1 MRPFTYH
8 RAIGVDDAVKAALA
22 AVPKEGAPPVQAPRQ
37 FIAGGTTI
45 LDLMKLDVT
54 RPQVLVDI
62 NRLSGDGDGVIEVS
76 DGGVRFG
83 ALVRMAEAAEHPA
96 IVRDYP
102 VIADALTLAASPQL
116 RNMASLGGN
125 ILQRT
130 RCSYFRDTSWSACNK
145 RDPGSGC
152 AALDG
157 CNRMHAVLGTSEHCI
172 ATYPG
177 DFAQA
182 LIALDAVVEVT
193 GPDGSREIPFA
204 QLHRLPEDRP
214 DIETVL
220 TPGDLVTA
228 IDVPAGPWTRRSLY
242 LKVRDR
248 ASYAFALASAAV
260 ALGMD
265 GETVRE
271 ARIALGGV
279 ATVPWRAGEAE
290 AVLKDQRLDDE
301 TAAAAADAAFAAA
314 RTYKHNAF
322 KVPLGKRTLIRALLE
337 AGQMEIA

>member
-1 MRPFTYH
+1 MRPFAYH
-8 RAIGVDDAVKAALA
+8 RAEEASDAVSAVAAA
-22 AVPKEGAPPVQAPRQ
+22 APGA
-37 FIAGGTTI
+37 FIAGGTTV
-45 LDLMKLDVT
+45 LDLMKLDVM
-54 RPQVLVDI
+54 RPRVLVDI
-62 NRLSGDGDGVIEVS
+62 NGLSGDRDGVIEIS

-83 ALVRMAEAAEHPA
+83 ALVRMAEAAEHPV
-96 IVRDYP
+96 IIRDYP

-145 RDPGSGC
+145 RDSGSGC

-157 CNRMHAVLGTSEHCI
+157 CNRLHAVLGTSEHCI

-182 LIALDAVVEVT
+182 LIALDAVVEVI
-193 GPDGSREIPFA
+193 GLDGSREIPFE
-204 QLHRLPEDRP
+204 QLHQQPEVRP

-220 TPGDLVTA
+220 TPGELITA

-260 ALGMD
+260 ALDMD
-265 GETVRE
+265 GNTVRE
-271 ARIALGGV
+271 VRIALGGV
-279 ATVPWRAGEAE
+279 ATVPWRAVEAE
-290 AVLKDQRLDDE
+290 SVLRGRRLDEEAAE
-301 TAAAAADAAFAAA
+301 TAADAAFAAA